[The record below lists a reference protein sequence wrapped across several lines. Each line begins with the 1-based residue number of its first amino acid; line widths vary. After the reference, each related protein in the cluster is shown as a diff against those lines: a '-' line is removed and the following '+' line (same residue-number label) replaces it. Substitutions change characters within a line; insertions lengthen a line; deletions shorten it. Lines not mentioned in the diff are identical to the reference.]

1 MFIHLHTHS
10 HYSLLDGL
18 SKIPELVAKA
28 KEFKMPAL
36 ALTDHGS
43 MYGSIEF
50 YQECKKQGVKPIIG
64 VEVYLAQTSRFD
76 KQGKIDSEPYHLVL
90 LAKNKTGYQNL
101 LKLIT
106 LAHLEGFYYKPRVD
120 WELLEKY
127 NEGLIALTACL
138 QGEVPRTILAG
149 DINKA
154 KELAKKYKKTFGQEN
169 FYLELQHNPNIPKQ
183 EIINN
188 QLIKFSEELNIPLVA
203 TNDAHYLNPEDAE
216 AQDILLCIQTKKKQS
231 DTERMTMMGE
241 DFSFSSPEKMKAAFS
256 HLPSALENTQKIA
269 DLCNLEI
276 ELDKVL
282 LPHFQVP
289 AGETPDSHLKKLCQ
303 KGLEKRFK
311 NKITPQI
318 QKRLDYELSV
328 IAKTG
333 FASYFLIVQD
343 FVNWSKQN
351 GIVVGP
357 GRGSAAGSLVSYLSN
372 ITNIDP
378 LKFELIFERFLN
390 PDRVSMPD
398 IDLDFADIRRDEVID
413 YVSEKYGQNQV
424 AQIITFGT
432 MAARAAI
439 RDVGRVLGLSY
450 SYCDRIAKMIPM
462 FMSLDDSLKKVPE
475 LKEVYAEDP
484 EAKNL
489 IDFAKKLEGVA
500 RHSSTHACGVLITP
514 DSLDNHVPV
523 QHASTDDQNMVSQ
536 YSLHPI
542 ESLGLLKMDF
552 LGRKNLTIVETALE
566 VISKTTGD
574 KIDIDNIPLDN
585 QKAFQLLKKG
595 QTIGVFQLE
604 SSGMK
609 RYLIQ
614 LEPSNIE
621 DIIVMIS
628 LYRPGP
634 MELIPDYISGKKGL
648 RNITYLHP
656 KLKPILEK
664 TFGIA
669 VYQEQIMEIAREL
682 AGFSYSDADVLRKA
696 VGKKIKSLLIKQE
709 EKMVQGMIKNG
720 VNERVAK
727 KIWEYILPFAR
738 YGFNRAHAA
747 SYAMISYQTAY
758 LKANYPT
765 QFMAALLTADRENT
779 ERVALEIAEC
789 EKMGIQVLPPD
800 INESYTIFTMVVSD
814 ETKDSPRIRFGLQAI
829 KNVGK
834 NITKVIIHERKENG
848 PYKNLEDFLL
858 RIQDKD
864 LNKKSLESLIKSGS
878 LDKFGSRNQMLHN
891 IDKLLKFSK
900 KENGNKN
907 QPNLFDAS
915 GIKTKPTLKL
925 DEINEDEKQD
935 RLAWEKKLLGV
946 YISAHP
952 MKEISNFLPTD
963 VTKIAKLDNIPN
975 GKRIKIAGVI
985 NNIHKVITRN
995 GKPMMFVTLEDET
1008 GNVET
1013 LVFPNILEQTRDLWE
1028 EDKIIIVEGKMSDKD
1043 GTPKVICDIVKNL
1056 DPSKKQ
1062 LQKLII
1068 SIAEEKKHIVPKL
1081 KDIFAKYAG
1090 SSSIYLNISGQK
1102 IKLTQKV
1109 SIYQKLVDELTG
1121 LIGEENIKVE

>member
-1 MFIHLHTHS
+1 
-10 HYSLLDGL
+10 
-18 SKIPELVAKA
+18 
-28 KEFKMPAL
+28 
-36 ALTDHGS
+36 
-43 MYGSIEF
+43 
-50 YQECKKQGVKPIIG
+50 
-64 VEVYLAQTSRFD
+64 
-76 KQGKIDSEPYHLVL
+76 
-90 LAKNKTGYQNL
+90 
-101 LKLIT
+101 
-106 LAHLEGFYYKPRVD
+106 
-120 WELLEKY
+120 
-127 NEGLIALTACL
+127 
-138 QGEVPRTILAG
+138 
-149 DINKA
+149 
-154 KELAKKYKKTFGQEN
+154 
-169 FYLELQHNPNIPKQ
+169 
-183 EIINN
+183 
-188 QLIKFSEELNIPLVA
+188 
-203 TNDAHYLNPEDAE
+203 
-216 AQDILLCIQTKKKQS
+216 
-231 DTERMTMMGE
+231 
-241 DFSFSSPEKMKAAFS
+241 
-256 HLPSALENTQKIA
+256 
-269 DLCNLEI
+269 
-276 ELDKVL
+276 
-282 LPHFQVP
+282 
-289 AGETPDSHLKKLCQ
+289 
-303 KGLEKRFK
+303 
-311 NKITPQI
+311 
-318 QKRLDYELSV
+318 
-328 IAKTG
+328 
-333 FASYFLIVQD
+333 
-343 FVNWSKQN
+343 
-351 GIVVGP
+351 
-357 GRGSAAGSLVSYLSN
+357 
-372 ITNIDP
+372 
-378 LKFELIFERFLN
+378 
-390 PDRVSMPD
+390 
-398 IDLDFADIRRDEVID
+398 
-413 YVSEKYGQNQV
+413 
-424 AQIITFGT
+424 
-432 MAARAAI
+432 
-439 RDVGRVLGLSY
+439 
-450 SYCDRIAKMIPM
+450 M

-552 LGRKNLTIVETALE
+552 LGLKNLTIVETALE